1 MTKST
6 SLSRR
11 ILSFLSLIAI
21 IILLFTIDLETT
33 SISNTQNQFQNF
45 TSKTSIKTVEHIW
58 TNIAGMKFFFH
69 SAYLDIRKGNKSF
82 EGIII
87 LESIKTFLLSWSS
100 ESNIWLFLFFRE
112 RNMIGPSVRLLGK
125 VKPKKL
131 QKTLLC
137 ALWFN
142 SSDKGND
149 HTIGYSNW
157 KTAESP

>member
-33 SISNTQNQFQNF
+33 SISNTQNQIKNF

-82 EGIII
+82 EGIKY
-87 LESIKTFLLSWSS
+87 KTFLIFRTF
-100 ESNIWLFLFFRE
+100 SNTLDLMLLFLE
-112 RNMIGPSVRLLGK
+112 KEI
-125 VKPKKL
+125 
-131 QKTLLC
+131 
-137 ALWFN
+137 
-142 SSDKGND
+142 
-149 HTIGYSNW
+149 
-157 KTAESP
+157 